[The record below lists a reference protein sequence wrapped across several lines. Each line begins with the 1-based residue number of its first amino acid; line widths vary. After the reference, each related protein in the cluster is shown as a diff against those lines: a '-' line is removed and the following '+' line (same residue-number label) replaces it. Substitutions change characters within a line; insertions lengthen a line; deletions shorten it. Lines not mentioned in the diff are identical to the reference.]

1 MITLRSGK
9 YHNNVECSTLTLIFN
24 DWSYQVQGSISLQKK
39 QLPLCLCFCFCF
51 SCHSA
56 SLFSR
61 PNFLKPKSRLFFPKF
76 SETEPKTLI
85 NWQKFQNRNIT
96 LCRIH
101 INMLFQLAEN
111 SMLLMSWRYFLKKT
125 LFDELLG
132 RNPGVL
138 LSCDSGALLP
148 SWGSF
153 VALTSTQ
160 GACGETGC
168 LLGTT

>member
-1 MITLRSGK
+1 MIEVIKFRDL
-9 YHNNVECSTLTLIFN
+9 YHCKKNNYPFVFAFVFVFPAILLHCFPGQIFWN
-24 DWSYQVQGSISLQKK
+24 RNQD
-39 QLPLCLCFCFCF
+39 F
-51 SCHSA
+51 
-56 SLFSR
+56 
-61 PNFLKPKSRLFFPKF
+61 FFPKF

-125 LFDELLG
+125 IFDELLG

-138 LSCDSGALLP
+138 LLCDSGALLP

>member
-111 SMLLMSWRYFLKKT
+111 STLLNSCRGDIFWRKRYLMNCLAEILAYCCCVT
-125 LFDELLG
+125 VVPCCLLE
-132 RNPGVL
+132 
-138 LSCDSGALLP
+138 ALL
-148 SWGSF
+148 
-153 VALTSTQ
+153 
-160 GACGETGC
+160 
-168 LLGTT
+168 LLWHQHKGRAERLDAF

>member
-111 SMLLMSWRYFLKKT
+111 SIVAWEIEGGTDVNYHWTEVEFVHAVSAGGSVKFL
-125 LFDELLG
+125 
-132 RNPGVL
+132 PV
-138 LSCDSGALLP
+138 
-148 SWGSF
+148 
-153 VALTSTQ
+153 V
-160 GACGETGC
+160 
-168 LLGTT
+168 